1 MVIAIAILLICILLI
16 IGVSVP
22 LAFGGV
28 LIFLSIT
35 GGYDVSG
42 FLATGHW
49 KMNSVILLAI
59 PLFILAGFIMQKG
72 KIAKPI
78 VEIAETL
85 FGHLR
90 GGLSAAAV
98 VASALFGSISGSGAA
113 TLTCIGSIMMPHLSM

>member
-1 MVIAIAILLICILLI
+1 MTILFAIIIICVLLT

-28 LIFLSIT
+28 LILLAYS
-35 GGYDVSG
+35 GGYDPSG
-42 FLATGHW
+42 FFATGHW

-59 PLFILAGFIMQKG
+59 PLFILAGDIMQRG

-78 VEIAETL
+78 VEIAELL

-90 GGLSAAAV
+90 GGLSAASVIASGMLVQSRAV
-98 VASALFGSISGSGAA
+98 VP
-113 TLTCIGSIMMPHLSM
+113 PH

>member
-1 MVIAIAILLICILLI
+1 MLT

-28 LIFLSIT
+28 LILLAYS
-35 GGYDVSG
+35 GGYDPSG
-42 FLATGHW
+42 FFATGHW

-59 PLFILAGFIMQKG
+59 PLFIMAGDIMQRG

-78 VEIAETL
+78 VEIAELL

-90 GGLSAAAV
+90 GGLSAASVSSQWDVWCNLGQWCRHTDLHRLDHHA
-98 VASALFGSISGSGAA
+98 ASAKGAV
-113 TLTCIGSIMMPHLSM
+113 S